1 MYLITLFLACPSNNG
16 TNPLFETIDADQDGF
31 VAADDCDDNNPN
43 VYPNADNCAMKLT
56 MIVIR
61 ILMKNPRLDRCLGL
75 LMQTRMDTAIPKMV
89 SLRVRKEGFISD
101 NRDCDDTQALV
112 YPDAPEYCD
121 LIDND
126 CDTVIDEDSSLDATV
141 FYKDF
146 DGDGYGNPF
155 VTDRRCFEGRW
166 LC

>member
-1 MYLITLFLACPSNNG
+1 MC
-16 TNPLFETIDADQDGF
+16 
-31 VAADDCDDNNPN
+31 AAES
-43 VYPNADNCAMKLT
+43 Y
-56 MIVIR
+56 
-61 ILMKNPRLDRCLGL
+61 
-75 LMQTRMDTAIPKMV
+75 
-89 SLRVRKEGFISD
+89 ISD

-155 VTDRRCFEGRW
+155 VTDRRCFEGEGYVENSDDCNDSDAEVHPSALEYCDLIDNDCDMLIDDQDDSVQDALDW
-166 LC
+166 FIDEDGDGYGTGSALLACTQPDLEQY